1 MSNNDTSQLSLSGKV
16 PILTGSPLAA
26 RKKKQFNRGGKRHQ
40 FRHSDSDTDSENSD
54 DDFSITSSL
63 AAHAGVPVLK
73 KELLETKSTASKSR
87 KRRKAR
93 QDWEI
98 VEGLKDGQ
106 TCDEKPGNYQS
117 YMMKK
122 RRWPLKG
129 WHKRFFFL
137 EKGKLFYAK
146 APGDIQKGK
155 FHGVIDIALSVIAFK
170 RHRHRIDIDA
180 EDIVYHVKVKENR
193 AFEEWIQRLKH
204 HRLYRQH
211 VIAYGTKE
219 SPKLTDITSPTEDI
233 GFSTDKGREHKLSA
247 DVIRQSSFKKDS
259 QQSRVA
265 TWVMDSA
272 GFEHCDKGLNE
283 TQTILCELRD
293 DLEQLRNI
301 PLTPDSVIEMQKS
314 HIWNSCNIEKKKER
328 IAGTP
333 NGLRHRDSQKGAGFG
348 NCFTLLEAESEP
360 NDSKKKSR
368 GLGLRSK
375 RKEKKLSD
383 TSLTDSDLMRT
394 SSSNPNLV
402 HYEIS
407 RARPSSMSD
416 AHYTSGNDS
425 FLSQDTYINDSKLRE
440 TFVIKAEKVH
450 KNLKSLLNIIGTE
463 RDRLK
468 QAVVANNNWSGSSAS
483 LNKHLIE
490 ALRQNAELRNKL
502 AKIHAESALRFYTK
516 LVPPSSPIL
525 SPVLNLD
532 KDHDHVLSQSLSTES
547 CSISEYYDAEEF
559 RESASES
566 SSEQSDEDEISSEEN
581 DTDYTAVHS
590 VSEDQLSDS
599 FETGRRSKLPVPKP
613 DTGDISLWNLLY
625 KNIGKDLSKISMPIT
640 LNEPLSMLQR
650 LCEELEYNE
659 LIEKAVGL
667 EDPYER
673 MIHVAAFAVS
683 SYASTGYRAG
693 HKPFNPLLGETYE
706 CDRPDKGWRF
716 VAEQVSHHPPISACY
731 CDSKNFI
738 FWQETRIKTRFW
750 GKSMEI
756 QPVGIVNL
764 VLPKWN
770 EQYKWNKV
778 TTCVH
783 NLLGGQRWV
792 DHYGEVNI
800 TCGDITCKLTFKKAS
815 SWSSKRHEI
824 HGHINNPEGKVVHHL
839 SGKWN
844 EALYCGS
851 HHGGHHHQATSKL
864 VWRPGAMPDDFEL
877 YYGFTRF
884 AIELNE
890 LDPDDSK
897 TLPPTDT
904 RFRHDQR
911 LLEEGKIH
919 DAENE
924 KTRLEHMQ
932 RERRKKRETEGLDY
946 SPMWFK
952 KTGKESYEYLGKY
965 WECKKSPGFNKM
977 SFVKLW

>member
-1 MSNNDTSQLSLSGKV
+1 MSNNDAGKLTMTDSPTSS
-16 PILTGSPLAA
+16 
-26 RKKKQFNRGGKRHQ
+26 RKKMDRPGLRHQ
-40 FRHSDSDTDSENSD
+40 FRHSDSETDTDNTDDSNSVA
-54 DDFSITSSL
+54 SSQPANGL
-63 AAHAGVPVLK
+63 TKKVLQEPNK
-73 KELLETKSTASKSR
+73 THVSKSQ
-87 KRRKAR
+87 KRHKSR

-98 VEGLKDGQ
+98 MEGLKEGQ
-106 TCDEKPGNYQS
+106 TCEKKPDNHQGF
-117 YMMKK
+117 MMKR

-146 APGDIQKGK
+146 SPGDIHKGK
-155 FHGVIDIALSVIAFK
+155 FHGVIDIGLSVIAFK

-180 EDIVYHVKVKENR
+180 EDIVYHVKVKDNKS
-193 AFEEWIQRLKH
+193 FEEWIQRLKH

-211 VIAYGTKE
+211 EISFGTKE
-219 SPKLTDITSPTEDI
+219 SPKLTEITSPAEDI
-233 GFSTDKGREHKLSA
+233 SFPAGLTDKVLEHRLSQ
-247 DVIRQSSFKKDS
+247 DLIRQPSFKKDS
-259 QQSRVA
+259 SQSRVA

-283 TQTILCELRD
+283 TQTLLCDLRD
-293 DLEQLRNI
+293 DLEQLKNI
-301 PLTPDSVIEMQKS
+301 PSTPDSVIEDIDS
-314 HIWNSCNIEKKKER
+314 EPSDFKKK
-328 IAGTP
+328 G
-333 NGLRHRDSQKGAGFG
+333 
-348 NCFTLLEAESEP
+348 
-360 NDSKKKSR
+360 R

-375 RKEKKLSD
+375 RKDKKSD
-383 TSLTDSDLMRT
+383 SPLIDSDHIRT

-402 HYEIS
+402 YYEMG
-407 RARPSSMSD
+407 RARPNSLSD
-416 AHYTSGNDS
+416 AQHGSDS
-425 FLSQDTYINDSKLRE
+425 FLSYDHSVNDVRIRE
-440 TFVIKAEKVH
+440 RFLVKAEKVH

-468 QAVVANNNWSGSSAS
+468 RAVIDNGNWSSSAS

-502 AKIHAESALRFYTK
+502 AKIHAESVINDQK
-516 LVPPSSPIL
+516 GMPPSSPTL
-525 SPVLNLD
+525 SSVPKLD
-532 KDHDHVLSQSLSTES
+532 KEHEHVLSQSLSTES
-547 CSISEYYDAEEF
+547 CSMSEYYDAEEY
-559 RESASES
+559 RDSGSES
-566 SSEQSDEDEISSEEN
+566 SSPTDEDDLSSEEN

-590 VSEDQLSDS
+590 VSEDQLSVS

-613 DTGDISLWNLLY
+613 DSGDISLWNLLY

-650 LCEELEYNE
+650 LCEELEYSE
-659 LIEKAVGL
+659 LIEKAVNL

-673 MIHVAAFAVS
+673 MIYIAAFAVS

-693 HKPFNPLLGETYE
+693 HKPFNPILGETYE

-716 VAEQVSHHPPISACY
+716 IGEQVSHHPPISACY

-738 FWQETRIKTRFW
+738 FWQETRIKTKFW

-792 DHYGEVNI
+792 DQYGEMQI
-800 TCGDITCKLTFKKAS
+800 SCADIICKITFKKAS
-815 SWSSKRHEI
+815 SWASKRHEL
-824 HGHINNPEGKVVHHL
+824 HGHICNHEGKVVHYL

-844 EALYCGS
+844 EALYCGQ
-851 HHGGHHHQATSKL
+851 HPTSRL
-864 VWRPGAMPDDFEL
+864 VWRPGAMPEDYEL

-890 LDPDDSK
+890 LDPDDAKS
-897 TLPPTDT
+897 LPPTDT
-904 RFRHDQR
+904 RFRPDQR
-911 LLEEGKIH
+911 MLEEGRIH

-932 RERRKKRETEGLDY
+932 RERRKKAEAEGLEY
-946 SPMWFK
+946 NPMWFK
-952 KTGKESYEYLGKY
+952 KSGKENYEYLGKY
-965 WECKKSPGFNKM
+965 WECKKSPGFSKM
-977 SFVKLW
+977 SFIHLW